1 MKTVYSAIAILC
13 AIAFSAPA
21 QAQGVTLNLDPARTQ
36 ITFTL
41 GAVLHTVDGTF
52 KMKSGAIQFDPDT
65 GRTSGEIV
73 VDAASGESGNNSR
86 DQKMH
91 KSVLESATYP
101 EIIFVPEQVQG
112 HVSLS
117 GESQVQLQGLIKLH
131 GSQREITIPAS
142 IQVTGDQVTATVHFA
157 IPYVQWGLKDPSTF
171 VLRVDKKVDVAI
183 HAAGRLSLPPAAH

>member
-1 MKTVYSAIAILC
+1 MKTIYSAIAILC
-13 AIAFSAPA
+13 AIAFSASV
-21 QAQGVTLNLDPARTQ
+21 QAQSVTLNLDPAKTQ

-91 KSVLESATYP
+91 KSVLESPTYP

-131 GSQREITIPAS
+131 GSQREITIPAN
-142 IQVTGDQVTATVHFA
+142 IQVTGDQLTATVHFA

-171 VLRVDKKVDVAI
+171 VLRVDKRVDVAI
-183 HAAGRLSLPPAAH
+183 HAAGRLSLLPAAH